1 MNFCLHNLQQESL
14 SSKLKWHER
23 IDSKRSIK
31 TSKVF
36 YQFSIRFGCRQ
47 GTHARQ
53 NIRKKTNFLED
64 PHIDEP
70 IDNLLWCLMEPAH
83 VTVSGDI

>member
-1 MNFCLHNLQQESL
+1 MKELTAKEALKQAKYLISL
-14 SSKLKWHER
+14 FNH
-23 IDSKRSIK
+23 
-31 TSKVF
+31 
-36 YQFSIRFGCRQ
+36 QFSIRFGCRQ

-53 NIRKKTNFLED
+53 HIRKKTNFLED